1 MKILSFLIIFSAIS
15 FMVYG
20 LLSFISKAMQDE
32 IDRWG
37 FSRYKYA
44 LGICQLFGG
53 FGLLLGLKWLVMAK
67 ISSFL
72 ISLMM
77 MSALYVRIQIKDKV
91 IRFIPAIV
99 FLIINVYIFI
109 LTC

>member
-1 MKILSFLIIFSAIS
+1 MKTLIFLIIFSGTS
-15 FMVYG
+15 FMIYG
-20 LLSFISKAMQDE
+20 LLSFISKSMQDE

-37 FSRYKYA
+37 FSKYKYA

-53 FGLLLGLKWLVMAK
+53 FGLILGLKWLIMAQ

-77 MSALYVRIQIKDKV
+77 ISALYVRIQIKDKI
-91 IRFIPAIV
+91 IRFTPAIV